1 MSVEV
6 STSRPPAEPVLY
18 GLLAEFDD
26 PAALARAAA
35 AVRQKG
41 YTRWDAHSPFPV
53 HGLDEAMGARRTR
66 LPLIALIAGLCG
78 LIGGLKLAW
87 YTNASDLAFMPS
99 FLRGYPFMIS
109 GKPVFS
115 LPANI
120 PVVFETTVL
129 LAALGTVLGML
140 GLNRLP
146 RLHHPLFASERFAR
160 ATTDRFFIVIEARD
174 PRFDRRAAAE
184 FLRSLGAAA
193 VEEVAEGPP

>member
-1 MSVEV
+1 MSVQ
-6 STSRPPAEPVLY
+6 TPAGRPEAQPALY
-18 GLLAEFDD
+18 GLLAEFDE
-26 PAALARAAA
+26 PAGLVQAAA

-53 HGLDEAMGARRTR
+53 HGLDEAMDARRTR
-66 LPLIALIAGLCG
+66 LPLIALGAGLCG

-87 YTNASDLAFMPS
+87 YTNATDMAFMPS
-99 FLRGYPFMIS
+99 FLRGYPFLIS

-146 RLHHPLFASERFAR
+146 RLHHPLFASARFAR
-160 ATTDRFFIVIEARD
+160 ASVDRFFIVIEADD
-174 PRFDRRAAAE
+174 PRFDRRWTAE

-193 VEEVAEGPP
+193 VEEVPEDGP